1 MKFDRFLLVTTSAIA
16 SCVALSSPAMAQTAE
31 ATAETVTAP
40 APVDQ
45 EEQAAQSELSPE
57 LEEIVVTAR
66 KRSESLQDVPLSVV
80 AVTGDLMQQQGINR
94 LEDLQYKVANFAMT
108 ETGIGTNIAI
118 RGIYSGTNQGFEQSV
133 GTYVDG
139 IHYGRAQQ
147 SRSPFLDVARVEV
160 LRGPQS
166 ILFGKNSIAGALNI
180 ISTEPTTNWEGYGL
194 TTYKPKT
201 DDYELVGAVSGPL
214 SDRIR
219 VRLAGRYNNG
229 DGFVKN
235 LTLDRTE
242 PRNKEWGLRGTVAWD
257 VTDKFEVTLKAEHA
271 TFDVKGRNVEI
282 EHERLSISPNP
293 AFNGK
298 TYAQILQLIG
308 ALSPNDLVVV
318 DSSVANNFRDGKRS
332 SNDSYSNNKSD
343 NYVLT
348 ANWETGIGTV
358 TSISGISKFKYDEL
372 CDCDFTGAV
381 VFDLDLTEDY
391 KQFSQELRLVSPGKS
406 KLDYIVGAFF
416 QTSDHKYSDSIN
428 VSANSVLVPIVNLMA
443 PPNGNFIANTRAKRH
458 AKADND
464 VYSAFAQL
472 TYNFTDDARLTLGGR
487 VTHEKKSG
495 DRTITIETLDGAPLA
510 GIQAIAAPLVYA
522 NLFKISSTNLTT
534 IAGLPIPQA
543 AVAAAQLAALGTHP
557 VDGSFTQT
565 SFVPSVTFQYDVND
579 DVMLYANAL
588 KGAKSGGFDFRGN
601 NRGFYPTMADEFE
614 FAEEKATSFET
625 GAKTK
630 FLDGRAIFNFDI
642 FYTKIKNLQVSVF
655 DGTLGFIVDNAD
667 ARTMGFE
674 VDGRFKITRDLTLRG
689 GGSYTD
695 FEFTDYPNGQCY
707 PGQVPDGAGG
717 QCDYTGKT
725 NQLVAKWQGNLALDY
740 AHGLTD
746 SLEFRG
752 SADVFA
758 QSKYF
763 ISPNLDPDQVQNGY
777 AKVNL
782 RVAIGATDNRWEV
795 AVLGENLFDKIT
807 SPYGGS
813 TPLAYATFGAY
824 SQANI
829 VSEGR
834 TFALQGRVNF

>member
-1 MKFDRFLLVTTSAIA
+1 MNFNRFLLVTTSAFA
-16 SCVALSSPAMAQTAE
+16 SCVALNAPAMAQTAE
-31 ATAETVTAP
+31 ATAETVAATAL
-40 APVDQ
+40 APQEQ
-45 EEQAAQSELSPE
+45 EEQAAEKDLSPE

-139 IHYGRAQQ
+139 IHFGRAQQ

-180 ISTEPTTNWEGYGL
+180 ISTQPTADWEGYGL
-194 TTYKPKT
+194 TNYTPET
-201 DDYELVGAVSGPL
+201 DDYELVGAISGPL
-214 SDRIR
+214 SDRVR
-219 VRLAGRYNNG
+219 VRLAGRYHNG

-242 PRNKEWGLRGTVAWD
+242 PRSTEWGLRGTVAWD
-257 VTDKFEVTLKAEHA
+257 VTDKLEVSLKAEHA
-271 TFDVKGRNVEI
+271 SFDVKGRNVEI
-282 EHERLSISPNP
+282 EHERPSISPNP
-293 AFNGK
+293 AFNGM
-298 TYAQILQLIG
+298 TYAEILQFIG
-308 ALSPNDLVVV
+308 TVFPTTSV
-318 DSSVANNFRDGKRS
+318 DPSVLNNFRDGKRS
-332 SNDSYSNNKSD
+332 SNDAFSNNKSD

-348 ANWETGIGTV
+348 ANWDTGIGTV

-381 VFDLDLTEDY
+381 VFDLDLKEDY
-391 KQFSQELRLVSPGKS
+391 KQFSQELRVVSPGKT
-406 KLDYIVGAFF
+406 KLEYIAGVFF

-428 VSANSVLVPIVNLMA
+428 VPADSVLVPIVNLMA
-443 PPNGNFIANTRAKRH
+443 PPNGNFLANTRAKRQ

-464 VYSAFAQL
+464 IYSAFAQL
-472 TYNFTDDARLTLGGR
+472 TYNFTDDVRVTLGGR

-495 DRTITIETLDGAPLA
+495 DRTLTIENLDGTPLA
-510 GIQAIAAPLVYA
+510 GIQAIAAPLVYG
-522 NLFKISSTNLTT
+522 NLFKISSANLTT

-543 AVAAAQLAALGTHP
+543 AIAAAQLAALGTHP
-557 VDGSFTQT
+557 VDGSFSQT
-565 SFVPSVTFQYDVND
+565 GFVPSVTFQYDVND

-601 NRGFYPTMADEFE
+601 NRGFYPTMADAFQ
-614 FAEEKATSFET
+614 FSEEKATSFET

-630 FLDGRAIFNFDI
+630 FLDGRAIFNIDFY
-642 FYTKIKNLQVSVF
+642 YTKIKNLQVSVF
-655 DGTLGFIVDNAD
+655 DGTLGFIVGNAD
-667 ARTMGFE
+667 ARTMGVE
-674 VDGRFKITRDLTLRG
+674 IDGRFKITRDLTLRG

-695 FEFTDYPNGQCY
+695 YEFTDYPNGQCY
-707 PGQVPDGAGG
+707 PGQVPDGADG

-725 NQLVAKWQGNLALDY
+725 DQLVAKWQGNLALDY
-740 AHGLTD
+740 VHGVTN

-752 SADVFA
+752 SADIFA

-763 ISPNLDPDQVQNGY
+763 ISSTLDPDQVQGGY

-782 RVAIGATDNRWEV
+782 RVAIGDISNRWEV
-795 AVLGENLFDKIT
+795 AVLGENLFDTIT
-807 SPYGGS
+807 SPYGGQA
-813 TPLAYATFGAY
+813 PLAYASFGAY

-834 TFALQGRVNF
+834 TFTLQGRVNF